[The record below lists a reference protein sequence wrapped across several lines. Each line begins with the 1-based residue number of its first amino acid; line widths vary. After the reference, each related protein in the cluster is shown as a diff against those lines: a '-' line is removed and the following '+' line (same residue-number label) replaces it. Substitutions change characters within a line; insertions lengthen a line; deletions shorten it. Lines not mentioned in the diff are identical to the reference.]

1 MLLTVVNGSPVTNAL
16 EIRRKIFPIKNRYV
30 IDSRTLF
37 PRSNLKTCF
46 RHSDKKEKKKKR
58 KEKSEYLANFF
69 HP

>member
-1 MLLTVVNGSPVTNAL
+1 MEVLLQTRWKSG
-16 EIRRKIFPIKNRYV
+16 EKIFPIKNRYV